1 MHHFIQIIVSFVVSG
16 FAFPVV
22 AHWTH
27 FPVGWLKMQN
37 FTDFAGAGVLH
48 IVSSEFFNFNASISN
63 SFSFTKI

>member
-1 MHHFIQIIVSFVVSG
+1 MTFLVSG

-27 FPVGWLKMQN
+27 FPDGWLRVHK

-48 IVSSEFFNFNASISN
+48 IVRAGTLTEGKGSVQLT
-63 SFSFTKI
+63 SFRGAVL